1 MANNDVSVD
10 MGRPHN
16 NISFA
21 EESLNGS
28 FLQEKKKI
36 PRLNLKV
43 LPNYHGN
50 SNKSLNR
57 TLLMAYEKLK

>member
-1 MANNDVSVD
+1 